1 MRISDWS
8 SDVCSSDLRNALTNR
23 GYDSALADNSV
34 TRVAALQPGE
44 VGLTL
49 TKIVAVLPDCN
60 QPQPLEPNVPDQE
73 RGFGCST
80 ADNLGVMVA
89 DPADLARGR
98 PVDAADAE
106 TAALSGQR
114 YRIGEEE
121 PLADEDPRSEAP
133 REGEAVGSTW

>member
-80 ADNLGVMVA
+80 AYNLGVMVA

-98 PVDAADAE
+98 TLDPADAE
-106 TAALSGQR
+106 RSALSVQR
-114 YRIGEEE
+114 YRIGAEE
-121 PLADEDPRSEAP
+121 PLVEEIGRAH
-133 REGEAVGSTW
+133 V

>member
-80 ADNLGVMVA
+80 AYNLGVMGA
-89 DPADLARGR
+89 DPANHERGR
-98 PVDAADAE
+98 RRDPAAAQRDRK
-106 TAALSGQR
+106 SG
-114 YRIGEEE
+114 G
-121 PLADEDPRSEAP
+121 
-133 REGEAVGSTW
+133 

>member
-8 SDVCSSDLRNALTNR
+8 SDVCSSD
-23 GYDSALADNSV
+23 LADNSV

-80 ADNLGVMVA
+80 AYNLGVMVA

-98 PVDAADAE
+98 TLDPADAE
-106 TAALSGQR
+106 RSALSVQR
-114 YRIGEEE
+114 YRIGAEE
-121 PLADEDPRSEAP
+121 PLVEEIGRAH
-133 REGEAVGSTW
+133 V

>member
-49 TKIVAVLPDCN
+49 TKIVAVLPDCTR
-60 QPQPLEPNVPDQE
+60 PQPLEPNLPDQQ
-73 RGFGCST
+73 RGYGCST
-80 ADNLGVMVA
+80 AYNLGLMVA
-89 DPADLARGR
+89 DPADLASGR
-98 PVDAADAE
+98 TLDPADAE
-106 TAALSGQR
+106 RASLSIFR
-114 YRIGEEE
+114 YRLAEKESEE
-121 PLADEDPRSEAP
+121 LKAEDNK
-133 REGEAVGSTW
+133 

>member
-1 MRISDWS
+1 MEADRSAGSLDRLSVPGIGDGSAAFDRLTLQRLEG
-8 SDVCSSDLRNALTNR
+8 VRNALTNR

-60 QPQPLEPNVPDQE
+60 QPQPLEPNVPAQE

-80 ADNLGVMVA
+80 EN
-89 DPADLARGR
+89 GR
-98 PVDAADAE
+98 AHV
-106 TAALSGQR
+106 
-114 YRIGEEE
+114 
-121 PLADEDPRSEAP
+121 
-133 REGEAVGSTW
+133 